1 MHFAY
6 REKICLVKSTYSK
19 FMFILKNID
28 LKLVISKI
36 LSIPFIVITLLL
48 SHINVAFQSISIWL
62 NLSESLS
69 KH

>member
-1 MHFAY
+1 
-6 REKICLVKSTYSK
+6 
-19 FMFILKNID
+19 MFILKNID